1 MAPKATHYVKQIVH
15 KMSNLHSQ
23 AQDQIQF
30 GTQTVSEP
38 RPAAALS
45 LGIIKDSLLLAEL
58 NDNCK
63 T

>member
-38 RPAAALS
+38 RPAALS
-45 LGIIKDSLLLAEL
+45 LGIIKDSLLLGEL

>member
-1 MAPKATHYVKQIVH
+1 
-15 KMSNLHSQ
+15 MSNLHSQ

-38 RPAAALS
+38 RPAALS

>member
-38 RPAAALS
+38 RPAALS
-45 LGIIKDSLLLAEL
+45 LAIIKDSLLLAEL

>member
-38 RPAAALS
+38 RPAALS
-45 LGIIKDSLLLAEL
+45 LSIIKDSLLLAEL